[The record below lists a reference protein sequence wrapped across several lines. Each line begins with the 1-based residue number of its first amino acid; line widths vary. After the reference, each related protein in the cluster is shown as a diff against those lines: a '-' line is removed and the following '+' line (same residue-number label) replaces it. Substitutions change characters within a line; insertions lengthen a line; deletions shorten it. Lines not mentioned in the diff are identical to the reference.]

1 MCGWGGDQGGGVWS
15 RSCLNRLLVL
25 FTYRFW
31 LIIPCEVA
39 SKSVIPALRA
49 LVARELIEEYGLK
62 QEQVAT
68 KLGGTQAA
76 VSKYQ
81 HQVRGEAVE
90 IRSAPQIR
98 DMDKKISSIV
108 FHNPKPLP

>member
-25 FTYRFW
+25 FTYRFC

-68 KLGGTQAA
+68 KLGETQAA
-76 VSKYQ
+76 VNKYQ
-81 HQVRGEAVE
+81 HQSRRRAGELG
-90 IRSAPQIR
+90 SAPSVIA
-98 DMDKKISSIV
+98 M
-108 FHNPKPLP
+108 